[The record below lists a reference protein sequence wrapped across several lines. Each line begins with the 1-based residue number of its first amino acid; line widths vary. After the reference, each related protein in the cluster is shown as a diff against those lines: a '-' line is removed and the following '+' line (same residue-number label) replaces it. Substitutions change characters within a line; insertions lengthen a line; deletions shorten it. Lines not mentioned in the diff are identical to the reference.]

1 MGFVKVG
8 TENSTDIE
16 LYYEDLGEGQPV
28 ILIHGYPLDVTSWD
42 KQTAALL
49 KAGCRVIA
57 YDRRGFGK
65 SSQPTSGYNFDT
77 LADDLRALITTL
89 KLDDVA
95 IVGFSMGGGEVA
107 RYIGK
112 FGSVGIRKAAIVSGV
127 VPYLLKA
134 PDNPEGLDKAVFD
147 DIGAAVQK
155 DRFAFFREFFGN
167 FYNADETRGKRISQE
182 AIDASWGVAAGC
194 SATAALESIAA
205 WYEDFRKDLERIDIP
220 TLVMHGDAD
229 RILPIA
235 ATGNRTSKLIKGAEY
250 VVIKGAPHGMLFTHA
265 DQVNDA
271 LVKFLSS

>member
-16 LYYEDLGEGQPV
+16 LYYEDHGEGQPV

-65 SSQPTSGYNFDT
+65 SSQPTSGYNYDT
-77 LADDLRALITTL
+77 FADDLRALITTL

-112 FGSVGIRKAAIVSGV
+112 FGSAGIRKAAIVSGV

-134 PDNPEGLDKAVFD
+134 PDNPEGLDKAIFD
-147 DIGAAVQK
+147 GIGAAVQK

-167 FYNADETRGKRISQE
+167 FYNAEETRGKRISQE

-205 WYEDFRKDLERIDIP
+205 WYEDFR
-220 TLVMHGDAD
+220 
-229 RILPIA
+229 
-235 ATGNRTSKLIKGAEY
+235 
-250 VVIKGAPHGMLFTHA
+250 
-265 DQVNDA
+265 
-271 LVKFLSS
+271 